1 MIEEE
6 IETEKESET
15 IHKPSIILDTKSIYI
30 IIIIKIN
37 MNVWVDIEIYLNNLK
52 DKEIMKVIW
61 HIWIL
66 D

>member
-1 MIEEE
+1 
-6 IETEKESET
+6 
-15 IHKPSIILDTKSIYI
+15 
-30 IIIIKIN
+30 

-66 D
+66 DWYKIYLEKVKKWIVFIIL